1 MSKLELEYD
10 YDTDQEQISKCRNML
25 ESDLYY
31 AIDFF
36 VKDDPL
42 KLVENIDGRYWH
54 YRLFFVY

>member
-42 KLVENIDGRYWH
+42 KLVENIDGRY
-54 YRLFFVY
+54 